1 MSTATWPTCMHVPLS
16 AGNQVI
22 LSTYIAGIDG
32 ERVTS
37 DLHPP
42 LYPRLTSNVAYE
54 KREREVSS
62 HVS

>member
-1 MSTATWPTCMHVPLS
+1 MYARSPQCRQS
-16 AGNQVI
+16 GD
-22 LSTYIAGIDG
+22 STYIAGIDG